1 MKIVTTAQMRA
12 LEQAA
17 VDAGATWPGLMEQA
31 GWGVTQEAVALLG
44 VVSDRRVLVL
54 VGPGNNGGD
63 GLVVARHL
71 HDAGA
76 RVTLYLWRRGDSADD
91 PNRAR
96 CRERNIPEYA
106 APADSDRAVLRRLL
120 AEA

>member
-1 MKIVTTAQMRA
+1 MHTVAKPMKLVGTAQMRA

-31 GWGVTQEAVALLG
+31 GWGVAQEALALLG
-44 VVSDRRVLVL
+44 DARGKAVVVL

-63 GLVVARHL
+63 GLVIARHL

-76 RVTLYLWRRGDSADD
+76 RVSLYLWRRRALD
-91 PNRAR
+91 PGE
-96 CRERNIPEYA
+96 CH
-106 APADSDRAVLRRLL
+106 LRPPRRG
-120 AEA
+120 

>member
-1 MKIVTTAQMRA
+1 MVYNSRVASQREHAPAAKLVTTAEMRA

-17 VDAGATWPGLMEQA
+17 VDAGSTWPGLMEQA
-31 GWGVTQEAVALLG
+31 GWGVAQIAMQQLG
-44 VVSDRRVLVL
+44 SAAGKRVLVL

-76 RVTLYLWRRGDSADD
+76 LVALYLWRRRPAPDD
-91 PNRAR
+91 ANRQR
-96 CRERNIPEYA
+96 CRERALPEH
-106 APADSDRAVLRRLL
+106 
-120 AEA
+120 E